1 MYMETKKSNIERKA
15 LSQISENERQ
25 SWTSIAFI
33 WIGTMICIPMLMVGG
48 MFSAAMTL
56 ANVALAAFIGF
67 AICSLIMVLTGI
79 QGTDLGLPCTMCAT
93 KAFGDR
99 GSSLLMSVVILIAQL
114 GWFGVQTATC
124 ASAFNTLLGYWNI
137 PFPFWLSCIIWG
149 GVMLF
154 TAVYGFKFMKILNYI
169 AVPALV
175 VLCGY
180 GAIYAI
186 NTKGF
191 SNLVAYV
198 PEAAMPLS
206 TAISIVI
213 GLFAVGTV
221 INADYSRYAKNR
233 TDTVMATVLGVLPAA
248 VLMIFIGAVMA
259 LSAGNYD
266 ITAVFAS
273 LGMPVISMLVLI
285 LATWTTNTGN
295 AYTAGLAAMKVF
307 SLKDEIRPTVTLVC
321 GALGTLVAIAGLA
334 SVLQSFITLLSSLVP
349 PIAGIMIADYW
360 IIGRGKPENWYPVK
374 GINWIGIISWATGS
388 VVAIFFSFFSPALDG
403 IMVCLVAYLV
413 LNSLFGNTSLAGEGR
428 ISMNEILKLAK
439 EESI

>member
-1 MYMETKKSNIERKA
+1 MEDKRPNNIERKA

-25 SWTSIAFI
+25 NWTSIAFI

-48 MFSAAMTL
+48 IFSQVLTL
-56 ANVALAAFIGF
+56 GKTTLAAFLGF

-99 GSSLLMSVVILIAQL
+99 GSSLLMSVVILVAQF

-124 ASAFNTLLGYWNI
+124 ATAFNTLLQYWNVSM
-137 PFPFWLSCIIWG
+137 PFWLSCIIWG

-154 TAVYGFKFMKILNYI
+154 TAVYGFKFMKMLNYI

-175 VLCGY
+175 ALCLY
-180 GAIYAI
+180 GMFYAI

-191 SNLVAYV
+191 STLTSYV
-198 PEAAMPLS
+198 PENTMPMS
-206 TAISIVI
+206 SAISIVI

-221 INADYSRYAKNR
+221 INADYSRYAKSR
-233 TDTVMATVLGVLPAA
+233 MDTAKATVLGVLPAA

-259 LSAGNYD
+259 LAAGNYD

-273 LGMPVISMLVLI
+273 LGMPIISMLVLI

-307 SLKDEIRPTVTLVC
+307 NLRTNCVQRLHLYA
-321 GALGTLVAIAGLA
+321 AL
-334 SVLQSFITLLSSLVP
+334 
-349 PIAGIMIADYW
+349 
-360 IIGRGKPENWYPVK
+360 
-374 GINWIGIISWATGS
+374 
-388 VVAIFFSFFSPALDG
+388 
-403 IMVCLVAYLV
+403 
-413 LNSLFGNTSLAGEGR
+413 
-428 ISMNEILKLAK
+428 
-439 EESI
+439 